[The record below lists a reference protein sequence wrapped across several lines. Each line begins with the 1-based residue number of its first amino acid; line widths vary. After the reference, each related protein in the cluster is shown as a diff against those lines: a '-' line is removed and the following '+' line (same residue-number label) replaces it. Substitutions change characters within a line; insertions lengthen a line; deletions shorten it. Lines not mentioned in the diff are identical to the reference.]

1 MARNCGI
8 IFVNFVCSATIRPLV
23 VRPIRVFG
31 SVATLLCYS
40 SAGFHTVDSVEPL
53 SFLDSLSS
61 VSMKLRN
68 RKWKQQAPT
77 DMLS

>member
-1 MARNCGI
+1 M
-8 IFVNFVCSATIRPLV
+8 FVNLFCPATIRPLV

-31 SVATLLCYS
+31 SVVTLLCYL
-40 SAGFHTVDSVEPL
+40 SAGFHTVDSVEQL
-53 SFLDSLSS
+53 SFLDILSS
-61 VSMKLRN
+61 VFVKLRN